1 MSLSLTGDSG
11 CGSLGHLYRVDP
23 QDSTRKTCIA
33 CGHVQVTGSSVDPVE
48 SEES

>member
-23 QDSTRKTCIA
+23 EDETRKTCIA
-33 CGHVQVTGSSVDPVE
+33 CGHVQVSSADPDA
-48 SEES
+48 S

>member
-23 QDSTRKTCIA
+23 EDSERKTCIA
-33 CGHVQVTGSSVDPVE
+33 CGHVQVASGTSSEGTAEP
-48 SEES
+48 